1 LYQKQTLKHL
11 EIMTKIN
18 ALRKLEN
25 SGYKVTTVM
34 SNNIM
39 IASKGFQSYKAK
51 SLNGLIKQIF

>member
-1 LYQKQTLKHL
+1 
-11 EIMTKIN
+11 MTKIN

-51 SLNGLIKQIF
+51 SLNGLIKKIF